1 MPRTAFNT
9 TVRPI
14 TAEQREWLEEVWKD
28 MPPFGICFQEEE
40 EFQGLPYLAEWNEDR
55 AKDLSDY
62 LIEKGAVKKCQFL
75 AHTKDWNDY
84 LGVGVT
90 KICRLSCDQITEALN
105 QPSWL
110 KGTDLLDPEYYSE
123 GVLGCEPP
131 NTKYHIVGL
140 FRLLFASQTKTFQGE
155 ISEKSE
161 TYPVSYYP
169 HQDDFDPYSDS
180 VYVSLKFGEYGGL
193 GKGDCWQSEGK
204 DLPNLARRKS
214 PPKTKSPQKTTRP
227 KAPKKSK
234 PVLDEKVVREY
245 IKTHFTLKQLED
257 LETHIACCRLSVQTD
272 KVDED
277 VSEPEE
283 EYECP
288 SHPWVE
294 SDFEG
299 KTIWENE
306 DTAEIVFPCK
316 DVKKAQKYRW
326 NEDCTDIV
334 KV

>member
-1 MPRTAFNT
+1 
-9 TVRPI
+9 
-14 TAEQREWLEEVWKD
+14 
-28 MPPFGICFQEEE
+28 MPPFGICFQERE
-40 EFQGLPYLAEWNEDR
+40 EFQGLDYLAEWNEDR

-62 LIEKGAVKKCQFL
+62 LIEKGVFKKCQFL
-75 AHTKDWNDY
+75 AHTKGWNDY

-110 KGTDLLDPEYYSE
+110 KGTDLLDPEYYTE
-123 GVLGCEPP
+123 GVLGYEPP

-140 FRLLFASQTKTFQGE
+140 FRLLFASQTKTFQGD

-161 TYPVSYYP
+161 ADGYYP
-169 HQDDFDPYSDS
+169 HKDDFDPYSDS
-180 VYVSLKFGEYGGL
+180 VYVSLHHTGPGAL

-245 IKTHFTLKQLED
+245 IKTHFTLQQLED

-288 SHPWVE
+288 EEWE
-294 SDFEG
+294 AYDFEG
-299 KTIWENE
+299 KTLWEHLVGSGKE
-306 DTAEIVFPCK
+306 ETSEIVFPCK
-316 DVKKAQKYRW
+316 DVEKAQKYRW
-326 NEDCTDIV
+326 NEEMDDIV